1 MIHLEAS
8 RLRQWP
14 ISDKAVVTGG
24 RRGKVIG
31 ARSAL
36 SACLAEKAANDWH

>member
-8 RLRQWP
+8 RLGQWP

-24 RRGKVIG
+24 RR
-31 ARSAL
+31 
-36 SACLAEKAANDWH
+36 